1 MGKFLRDNALV
12 IIAFI
17 IAFIIAACIIADTV
31 YHIASGG
38 K

>member
-12 IIAFI
+12 I